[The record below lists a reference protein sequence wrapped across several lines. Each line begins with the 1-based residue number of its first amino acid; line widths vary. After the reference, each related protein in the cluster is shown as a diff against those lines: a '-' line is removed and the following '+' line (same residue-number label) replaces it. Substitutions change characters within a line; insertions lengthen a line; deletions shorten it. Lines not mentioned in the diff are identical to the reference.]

1 MTSSREPREAPAWTS
16 DPRVRRQM
24 TEQIKQRRAKRMR
37 ELETFELALRVPG
50 PRATETSK

>member
-1 MTSSREPREAPAWTS
+1 MTSNREPREAPAWTS

-37 ELETFELALRVPG
+37 ALETFELALRVPE
-50 PRATETSK
+50 PRARETSK